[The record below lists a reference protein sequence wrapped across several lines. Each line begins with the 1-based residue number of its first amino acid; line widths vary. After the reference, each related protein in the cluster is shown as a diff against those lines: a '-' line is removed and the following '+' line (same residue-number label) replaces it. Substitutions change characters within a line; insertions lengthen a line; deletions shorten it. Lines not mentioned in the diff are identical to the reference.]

1 MTNDKRME
9 DIREVLREF
18 FRLTFIKFLS
28 TLDFSC
34 VGVDY
39 CASQCCEFDLVTV
52 ENLLR

>member
-1 MTNDKRME
+1 ME